1 MEKYIVKEN
10 EILIEFLKKTFSN
23 LSKNSV
29 KSLLHNEKVFV
40 NGNMTTKYNYELNI
54 GDVVEIREKVAKNI
68 NIIYEDKDI
77 IVINKPSGLLTVAT
91 EKEKNKTA
99 YHLVMEYLKKKNKN
113 NRIFIIHR
121 LDKDT
126 SGIIMFAK
134 NERAKHLYQDNW
146 NDIVKKRCY
155 YAVIDGKMENKE
167 GTIKSYLKENGNMV
181 YSVKDRSG
189 KLAITEFTTLNHKK
203 AYSLLDISIKTGR
216 KHQIRVSLKEY
227 GHPIIGDKKYGAKS
241 NPLGRLGLHA
251 YELSLQLPYC
261 KEPLTV
267 ESKIP
272 KEFLKIFES
281 EVKDG
286 EITESHRR

>member
-10 EILIEFLKKTFSN
+10 EILIEFLKKMFSN

-40 NGNMTTKYNYELNI
+40 NGNMTTKYNYELNA

-68 NIIYEDKDI
+68 DIIYEDKDI

-189 KLAITEFTTLNHKK
+189 KLAITEYKVLKERKNI
-203 AYSLLDISIKTGR
+203 SLLDINLKTGR
-216 KHQIRVSLKEY
+216 KNQIRVHMKENKT
-227 GHPIIGDKKYGAKS
+227 PILGDLKYGEKS
-241 NPLGRLGLHA
+241 KLINRLALHA
-251 YELSLQLPYC
+251 YKLELINPVTKKL
-261 KEPLTV
+261 LTF
-267 ESKIP
+267 EINMP
-272 KEFLKIFES
+272 NEFKMLFK
-281 EVKDG
+281 
-286 EITESHRR
+286 

>member
-29 KSLLHNEKVFV
+29 KSLLHNEKIFV

-68 NIIYEDKDI
+68 DIIYEDKNI

-189 KLAITEFTTLNHKK
+189 KLAITEYKVLKERKNI
-203 AYSLLDISIKTGR
+203 SLLDINLKTGR
-216 KHQIRVSLKEY
+216 KNQIRVHMKENKT
-227 GHPIIGDKKYGAKS
+227 PILGDLKYGEKS
-241 NPLGRLGLHA
+241 KLINRLALHA
-251 YELSLQLPYC
+251 YKLELVNPVTKKL
-261 KEPLTV
+261 LTF
-267 ESKIP
+267 EINMP
-272 KEFLKIFES
+272 NEFKMLFK
-281 EVKDG
+281 
-286 EITESHRR
+286 

>member
-10 EILIEFLKKTFSN
+10 EILIEFLKKIFSN

-40 NGNMTTKYNYELNI
+40 NGNMTTKYNYELNA

-68 NIIYEDKDI
+68 DIIYEDKDI

-155 YAVIDGKMENKE
+155 YAVIDGIMENKE

-189 KLAITEFTTLNHKK
+189 KLAITEYKVLKERKNI
-203 AYSLLDISIKTGR
+203 SLLDINLKTGR
-216 KHQIRVSLKEY
+216 KNQIRVHMKENKT
-227 GHPIIGDKKYGAKS
+227 PILGDLKYGEKS
-241 NPLGRLGLHA
+241 KLINRLALHA
-251 YELSLQLPYC
+251 YKLELINPVTKKL
-261 KEPLTV
+261 LTF
-267 ESKIP
+267 EINMP
-272 KEFLKIFES
+272 NEFKTLFK
-281 EVKDG
+281 
-286 EITESHRR
+286 

>member
-68 NIIYEDKDI
+68 DIIYEDKDI

-189 KLAITEFTTLNHKK
+189 KIAITEYKVLKEIKNI
-203 AYSLLDISIKTGR
+203 SLLDINLRTGR
-216 KHQIRVSLKEY
+216 KNQIRVHMKENKT
-227 GHPIIGDKKYGAKS
+227 PILGDLKYGEKS
-241 NPLGRLGLHA
+241 KLINRLALHA
-251 YELSLQLPYC
+251 YKLELINPVTKKLL
-261 KEPLTV
+261 
-267 ESKIP
+267 
-272 KEFLKIFES
+272 IFEAS
-281 EVKDG
+281 MPN
-286 EITESHRR
+286 EIKTLFE

>member
-40 NGNMTTKYNYELNI
+40 NGNMTTKYNYELNV

-68 NIIYEDKDI
+68 DIIYEDKDI
-77 IVINKPSGLLTVAT
+77 IIINKPSGLLTVAT

-189 KLAITEFTTLNHKK
+189 KLAITEYKVLKERKNI
-203 AYSLLDISIKTGR
+203 SLLDINLKTGR
-216 KHQIRVSLKEY
+216 KNQIRVHMKENKT
-227 GHPIIGDKKYGAKS
+227 PILGDLKYGEKS
-241 NPLGRLGLHA
+241 KLINRLALHA
-251 YELSLQLPYC
+251 YKLELINPVTKKLL
-261 KEPLTV
+261 
-267 ESKIP
+267 
-272 KEFLKIFES
+272 IFEAS
-281 EVKDG
+281 MPN
-286 EITESHRR
+286 EIKTLFE

>member
-40 NGNMTTKYNYELNI
+40 NGNMTTKYNYELNV

-68 NIIYEDKDI
+68 DIIYEDKDI

-181 YSVKDRSG
+181 YSVKERSG
-189 KLAITEFTTLNHKK
+189 KLAITEYKVLKERKNI
-203 AYSLLDISIKTGR
+203 SLLDINLKTGR
-216 KHQIRVSLKEY
+216 KNQIRVHMKENKT
-227 GHPIIGDKKYGAKS
+227 PILGDLKYGEKS
-241 NPLGRLGLHA
+241 KLINRLALHA
-251 YELSLQLPYC
+251 YKLELVNPVTKKL
-261 KEPLTV
+261 LTF
-267 ESKIP
+267 EINMP
-272 KEFLKIFES
+272 NEFKMLFK
-281 EVKDG
+281 
-286 EITESHRR
+286 

>member
-10 EILIEFLKKTFSN
+10 EILIVFLKKTFSN
-23 LSKNSV
+23 LSKNNI
-29 KSLLHNEKVFV
+29 KSLLHNEKVFI
-40 NGNMTTKYNYELNI
+40 NGNMTTKYNYELNA

-68 NIIYEDKDI
+68 DIIYEDKDI

-113 NRIFIIHR
+113 NRIFVIHR

-155 YAVIDGKMENKE
+155 YAVIDGKMQKKE

-189 KLAITEFTTLNHKK
+189 KLAITEYKVLKERKNI
-203 AYSLLDISIKTGR
+203 SLLDINLKTGR
-216 KHQIRVSLKEY
+216 KNQIRVHMKENKT
-227 GHPIIGDKKYGAKS
+227 PILGDLKYGEKS
-241 NPLGRLGLHA
+241 KLINRLALHA
-251 YELSLQLPYC
+251 YKLELINPVTKKLL
-261 KEPLTV
+261 
-267 ESKIP
+267 
-272 KEFLKIFES
+272 IFEAS
-281 EVKDG
+281 MPN
-286 EITESHRR
+286 EIKTLFF

>member
-10 EILIEFLKKTFSN
+10 EILIEFLKKMFSN

-54 GDVVEIREKVAKNI
+54 GNVVEIREKVAKNI
-68 NIIYEDKDI
+68 DIIYEDKDI

-167 GTIKSYLKENGNMV
+167 GMIKSYLKENGNMV

-189 KLAITEFTTLNHKK
+189 KLAITEYKVLKERKNI
-203 AYSLLDISIKTGR
+203 SLLDINLKTGR
-216 KHQIRVSLKEY
+216 KNQIRVHMKENKT
-227 GHPIIGDKKYGAKS
+227 PILGDLKYGEKS
-241 NPLGRLGLHA
+241 KLINRLALHA
-251 YELSLQLPYC
+251 YKLELVNPVTKKL
-261 KEPLTV
+261 LTF
-267 ESKIP
+267 EINMP
-272 KEFLKIFES
+272 NEFKMLFK
-281 EVKDG
+281 
-286 EITESHRR
+286 

>member
-10 EILIEFLKKTFSN
+10 EILIEFLKKMFSN

-68 NIIYEDKDI
+68 DIIYEDKDI

-155 YAVIDGKMENKE
+155 YAVIDEKMENKE
-167 GTIKSYLKENGNMV
+167 GTIKSYLKENCNMV

-189 KLAITEFTTLNHKK
+189 KLAITEYKVLKERENI
-203 AYSLLDISIKTGR
+203 SLLDINLKTGR
-216 KHQIRVSLKEY
+216 KNQIRVHMKENKT
-227 GHPIIGDKKYGAKS
+227 PILGDLKYGEKS
-241 NPLGRLGLHA
+241 KLINRLALHA
-251 YELSLQLPYC
+251 YKLELINPVTKKL
-261 KEPLTV
+261 LTF
-267 ESKIP
+267 EINMP
-272 KEFLKIFES
+272 NEFKMLFK
-281 EVKDG
+281 
-286 EITESHRR
+286 

>member
-10 EILIEFLKKTFSN
+10 EILIEFLKKMFSN

-40 NGNMTTKYNYELNI
+40 NGNMTTKYNYELNV
-54 GDVVEIREKVAKNI
+54 GDTVEIREKVAKNI
-68 NIIYEDKDI
+68 DIIYEDKDI

-189 KLAITEFTTLNHKK
+189 KLAITEYKVLKERKNI
-203 AYSLLDISIKTGR
+203 SLLDINLKTGR
-216 KHQIRVSLKEY
+216 KNQIRVHMKENKT
-227 GHPIIGDKKYGAKS
+227 PILGDLKYGEKS
-241 NPLGRLGLHA
+241 KLINRLALHA
-251 YELSLQLPYC
+251 YKLELINPVTKKLL
-261 KEPLTV
+261 
-267 ESKIP
+267 
-272 KEFLKIFES
+272 IFEAS
-281 EVKDG
+281 MPN
-286 EITESHRR
+286 EIKTLFF

>member
-10 EILIEFLKKTFSN
+10 EILIEFLKKMFSN

-40 NGNMTTKYNYELNI
+40 NGNMTTKYNYELNA
-54 GDVVEIREKVAKNI
+54 GDIVEIREKVAKNI
-68 NIIYEDKDI
+68 DIIYEDKDI

-99 YHLVMEYLKKKNKN
+99 YHLIMEYLKKKNKN

-189 KLAITEFTTLNHKK
+189 KLAITEYKVLKERKNI
-203 AYSLLDISIKTGR
+203 SLLDINLKTGR
-216 KHQIRVSLKEY
+216 KNQIRVHMKENKT
-227 GHPIIGDKKYGAKS
+227 PILGDLKYGEKS
-241 NPLGRLGLHA
+241 KLINRLALHA
-251 YELSLQLPYC
+251 YKLELINPVTKKL
-261 KEPLTV
+261 LTF
-267 ESKIP
+267 EINMP
-272 KEFLKIFES
+272 NEFKMLFK
-281 EVKDG
+281 
-286 EITESHRR
+286 

>member
-68 NIIYEDKDI
+68 DIIYEDKDI

-155 YAVIDGKMENKE
+155 YAVIDGKMQNKE

-189 KLAITEFTTLNHKK
+189 KLAITEYKVLKERKNI
-203 AYSLLDISIKTGR
+203 SLLDINLKTGR
-216 KHQIRVSLKEY
+216 KNQIRVHMKENKT
-227 GHPIIGDKKYGAKS
+227 PILGDLKYGEKS
-241 NPLGRLGLHA
+241 KLINRLALHA
-251 YELSLQLPYC
+251 YKLELVNPVTKKL
-261 KEPLTV
+261 LTF
-267 ESKIP
+267 EINIP
-272 KEFLKIFES
+272 NEFKMLFK
-281 EVKDG
+281 
-286 EITESHRR
+286 

>member
-10 EILIEFLKKTFSN
+10 EILIEFLKKMFSN

-40 NGNMTTKYNYELNI
+40 NGNMTTKYNYELNV

-68 NIIYEDKDI
+68 DIIYEDKDI

-155 YAVIDGKMENKE
+155 YAVIDGKMENEE

-189 KLAITEFTTLNHKK
+189 KLAITEYKVLKERKNI
-203 AYSLLDISIKTGR
+203 SLLDINLKTGR
-216 KHQIRVSLKEY
+216 KNQIRVHMKENKT
-227 GHPIIGDKKYGAKS
+227 PILGDLKYGEKS
-241 NPLGRLGLHA
+241 KLINRLALHA
-251 YELSLQLPYC
+251 YKLELVNPVTKKL
-261 KEPLTV
+261 LTF
-267 ESKIP
+267 EINMP
-272 KEFLKIFES
+272 NEFKMLFK
-281 EVKDG
+281 
-286 EITESHRR
+286 

>member
-10 EILIEFLKKTFSN
+10 EILIEFLKKMFSN

-40 NGNMTTKYNYELNI
+40 NGNMTTKYNYELNA

-68 NIIYEDKDI
+68 DIIYEDKDI

-167 GTIKSYLKENGNMV
+167 RTIKSYLKEKGNMV

-189 KLAITEFTTLNHKK
+189 KLAITEYKVLKERKNI
-203 AYSLLDISIKTGR
+203 SLLDINLKTGR
-216 KHQIRVSLKEY
+216 KNQIRVHMKENKT
-227 GHPIIGDKKYGAKS
+227 PILGDLKYGEKS
-241 NPLGRLGLHA
+241 KLINRLALHA
-251 YELSLQLPYC
+251 YKLELVNPVTKKL
-261 KEPLTV
+261 LTF
-267 ESKIP
+267 EINMP
-272 KEFLKIFES
+272 NEFKTLFK
-281 EVKDG
+281 
-286 EITESHRR
+286 

>member
-68 NIIYEDKDI
+68 DIIYEDKDI

-155 YAVIDGKMENKE
+155 YAVIDGKMQNKE

-189 KLAITEFTTLNHKK
+189 KLAITEYKVLKERKNI
-203 AYSLLDISIKTGR
+203 SLLDINLKTGR
-216 KHQIRVSLKEY
+216 KNQIRVHMKENKT
-227 GHPIIGDKKYGAKS
+227 PILGDLKYGEKS
-241 NPLGRLGLHA
+241 KLINRLALHA
-251 YELSLQLPYC
+251 YKLELINPVTKKLL
-261 KEPLTV
+261 
-267 ESKIP
+267 
-272 KEFLKIFES
+272 IFEAS
-281 EVKDG
+281 MPN
-286 EITESHRR
+286 EIKTLFF

>member
-68 NIIYEDKDI
+68 DIIYEDKDI

-189 KLAITEFTTLNHKK
+189 KLAITEYKVLKERKNI
-203 AYSLLDISIKTGR
+203 SLLDINLKTGR
-216 KHQIRVSLKEY
+216 KNQIRVHMKENKT
-227 GHPIIGDKKYGAKS
+227 PILGDLKYGEKS
-241 NPLGRLGLHA
+241 KLINRLALHA
-251 YELSLQLPYC
+251 YKLELVNPVTKKL
-261 KEPLTV
+261 LTF
-267 ESKIP
+267 EINIP
-272 KEFLKIFES
+272 NEFKMLFK
-281 EVKDG
+281 
-286 EITESHRR
+286 

>member
-10 EILIEFLKKTFSN
+10 EILIEFLKKMFSN

-68 NIIYEDKDI
+68 DIIYEDKDI

-134 NERAKHLYQDNW
+134 NERAKYLYQDNW

-189 KLAITEFTTLNHKK
+189 KLAITEYKVLKERKNI
-203 AYSLLDISIKTGR
+203 SLLDINLKTGR
-216 KHQIRVSLKEY
+216 KNQIRVHMKENKT
-227 GHPIIGDKKYGAKS
+227 PILGDLKYGEKS
-241 NPLGRLGLHA
+241 KLINRLALHA
-251 YELSLQLPYC
+251 YKLELINPVTKKL
-261 KEPLTV
+261 LTF
-267 ESKIP
+267 EINMP
-272 KEFLKIFES
+272 NEFKMLFK
-281 EVKDG
+281 
-286 EITESHRR
+286 

>member
-10 EILIEFLKKTFSN
+10 EILIEFLKKIFSN

-40 NGNMTTKYNYELNI
+40 NGNMITKYNYELNV
-54 GDVVEIREKVAKNI
+54 GDIVEIREKVAKNI
-68 NIIYEDKDI
+68 DIIYEDKDI

-189 KLAITEFTTLNHKK
+189 KIAITEYKVLKERKNI
-203 AYSLLDISIKTGR
+203 SLLDINLRTGR
-216 KHQIRVSLKEY
+216 KNQIRVHMKENKT
-227 GHPIIGDKKYGAKS
+227 PILGDLKYGEKS
-241 NPLGRLGLHA
+241 KLINRLALHA
-251 YELSLQLPYC
+251 YKLELINPITKKL
-261 KEPLTV
+261 LTFEV
-267 ESKIP
+267 NMP
-272 KEFLKIFES
+272 NEFKTLFK
-281 EVKDG
+281 
-286 EITESHRR
+286 

>member
-23 LSKNSV
+23 LSKNNV

-68 NIIYEDKDI
+68 DIIYEDKDI

-113 NRIFIIHR
+113 NRIFVIHR

-155 YAVIDGKMENKE
+155 YAVIDGKMQKKE

-189 KLAITEFTTLNHKK
+189 KLAITEYKVLKERKNI
-203 AYSLLDISIKTGR
+203 SLLDINLKTGR
-216 KHQIRVSLKEY
+216 KNQIRVHMKENKT
-227 GHPIIGDKKYGAKS
+227 PILGDLKYGEKS
-241 NPLGRLGLHA
+241 KLINRLALHA
-251 YELSLQLPYC
+251 YKLELINPVTKKLL
-261 KEPLTV
+261 
-267 ESKIP
+267 
-272 KEFLKIFES
+272 IFEAS
-281 EVKDG
+281 MPN
-286 EITESHRR
+286 EIKTLFF

>member
-10 EILIEFLKKTFSN
+10 EILIEFLKKMFSN

-40 NGNMTTKYNYELNI
+40 NGNMTTKYNYELNV

-68 NIIYEDKDI
+68 DIIYEDKDI

-189 KLAITEFTTLNHKK
+189 KLAITEYKVLKERKNI
-203 AYSLLDISIKTGR
+203 SLLDINLKTGR
-216 KHQIRVSLKEY
+216 KNQIRVHMKENKT
-227 GHPIIGDKKYGAKS
+227 PILGDLKYGEKS
-241 NPLGRLGLHA
+241 KLINRLALHA
-251 YELSLQLPYC
+251 YKLELVNPVTKKL
-261 KEPLTV
+261 LTF
-267 ESKIP
+267 EINMP
-272 KEFLKIFES
+272 NEFKMLFK
-281 EVKDG
+281 
-286 EITESHRR
+286 

>member
-10 EILIEFLKKTFSN
+10 EILIEFLKKMFSN

-40 NGNMTTKYNYELNI
+40 NGNMTTKYNYELNV
-54 GDVVEIREKVAKNI
+54 GDIVEIREKVAKNI
-68 NIIYEDKDI
+68 DIIYEDKDI

-189 KLAITEFTTLNHKK
+189 KLAITEYKVLKERKNI
-203 AYSLLDISIKTGR
+203 SLLDINLKTGR
-216 KHQIRVSLKEY
+216 KNQIRVHMKENKTS
-227 GHPIIGDKKYGAKS
+227 ILGDLKYGEKS
-241 NPLGRLGLHA
+241 KLINRLALHA
-251 YELSLQLPYC
+251 YKLELINPVTKKL
-261 KEPLTV
+261 LTF
-267 ESKIP
+267 EINMP
-272 KEFLKIFES
+272 NEFKTLFK
-281 EVKDG
+281 
-286 EITESHRR
+286 

>member
-23 LSKNSV
+23 LSKNNV

-40 NGNMTTKYNYELNI
+40 NGNMTTKYNYELNA
-54 GDVVEIREKVAKNI
+54 GDIVEIREKVAKNI
-68 NIIYEDKDI
+68 DIIYEDKDI

-113 NRIFIIHR
+113 NRIFVIHR

-155 YAVIDGKMENKE
+155 YAVIDGKMQKKE

-189 KLAITEFTTLNHKK
+189 KLAITEYKVLKERKNI
-203 AYSLLDISIKTGR
+203 SLLDINLKTGR
-216 KHQIRVSLKEY
+216 KNQIRVHMKENKT
-227 GHPIIGDKKYGAKS
+227 PILGDLKYGEKS
-241 NPLGRLGLHA
+241 KLINRLALHA
-251 YELSLQLPYC
+251 YKLELINPVTKKLL
-261 KEPLTV
+261 
-267 ESKIP
+267 
-272 KEFLKIFES
+272 IFEAS
-281 EVKDG
+281 MPN
-286 EITESHRR
+286 EIKTLFF

>member
-68 NIIYEDKDI
+68 DIIYEDKDI

-155 YAVIDGKMENKE
+155 YAVIDGKMQNKE

-189 KLAITEFTTLNHKK
+189 KLAITEYKVLKERKNI
-203 AYSLLDISIKTGR
+203 SLLDINLKTGR
-216 KHQIRVSLKEY
+216 KNQIRVHMKYINHPVINDPVY
-227 GHPIIGDKKYGAKS
+227 GKS
-241 NPLGRLGLHA
+241 NHGEFGQLLHA
-251 YELSLQLPYC
+251 
-261 KEPLTV
+261 K
-267 ESKIP
+267 
-272 KEFLKIFES
+272 
-281 EVKDG
+281 
-286 EITESHRR
+286 EITFTHPTTKEVMTFSCEVPEEFNKILEEYKEE

>member
-10 EILIEFLKKTFSN
+10 EILIEFLKKMFSN

-40 NGNMTTKYNYELNI
+40 NGNMTTKYNYELNA
-54 GDVVEIREKVAKNI
+54 GDIVEIREKVAKNI
-68 NIIYEDKDI
+68 DIIYEDKDI

-189 KLAITEFTTLNHKK
+189 KLAITEYKVLKERKNI
-203 AYSLLDISIKTGR
+203 SLLDINLKTGR
-216 KHQIRVSLKEY
+216 KNQIRVHMKENKT
-227 GHPIIGDKKYGAKS
+227 PILGDLKYGEKS
-241 NPLGRLGLHA
+241 KLINRLALHA
-251 YELSLQLPYC
+251 YKLELINPVTKKLL
-261 KEPLTV
+261 
-267 ESKIP
+267 
-272 KEFLKIFES
+272 IFEAS
-281 EVKDG
+281 MPN
-286 EITESHRR
+286 EIKTLFE

>member
-1 MEKYIVKEN
+1 MEKYIVKGN
-10 EILIEFLKKTFSN
+10 EILIEFLKKMFSN

-40 NGNMTTKYNYELNI
+40 NGNMTTKYNYELNV

-68 NIIYEDKDI
+68 DIIYEDKDI

-189 KLAITEFTTLNHKK
+189 KLAITEYKVLKERKNI
-203 AYSLLDISIKTGR
+203 SLLDINLKTGR
-216 KHQIRVSLKEY
+216 KNQIRVHMKENKT
-227 GHPIIGDKKYGAKS
+227 PILGDLKYGEKS
-241 NPLGRLGLHA
+241 KLINRLALHA
-251 YELSLQLPYC
+251 YKLELINPVTKKL
-261 KEPLTV
+261 LTF
-267 ESKIP
+267 EINMP
-272 KEFLKIFES
+272 NEFKMLFK
-281 EVKDG
+281 
-286 EITESHRR
+286 

>member
-10 EILIEFLKKTFSN
+10 EILIEFLKKMFSN

-40 NGNMTTKYNYELNI
+40 NGNMTTKYNYELNV
-54 GDVVEIREKVAKNI
+54 GDTVEIREKVAKNI
-68 NIIYEDKDI
+68 DIIYEDKDI

-113 NRIFIIHR
+113 NRIFVIHR

-155 YAVIDGKMENKE
+155 YAVIDGKMQKKE

-189 KLAITEFTTLNHKK
+189 KLAITEYKVLKERKNI
-203 AYSLLDISIKTGR
+203 SLLDINLKTGR
-216 KHQIRVSLKEY
+216 KNQIRVHMKENKT
-227 GHPIIGDKKYGAKS
+227 PILGDLKYGEKS
-241 NPLGRLGLHA
+241 KLINRLALHA
-251 YELSLQLPYC
+251 YKLELINPVTKKLL
-261 KEPLTV
+261 
-267 ESKIP
+267 
-272 KEFLKIFES
+272 IFEAS
-281 EVKDG
+281 MPN
-286 EITESHRR
+286 EIKTLFF

>member
-40 NGNMTTKYNYELNI
+40 NGNMTTKYNYELNA
-54 GDVVEIREKVAKNI
+54 GDIVEIREKVAKNI
-68 NIIYEDKDI
+68 DIIYEDKDI

-99 YHLVMEYLKKKNKN
+99 YNLVMEYLKKKNKN

-189 KLAITEFTTLNHKK
+189 KLAITEYKVLKERKNI
-203 AYSLLDISIKTGR
+203 SLLDINLKTGR
-216 KHQIRVSLKEY
+216 KNQIRVHMKENKT
-227 GHPIIGDKKYGAKS
+227 PILGDLKYGEKS
-241 NPLGRLGLHA
+241 KLINRLALHA
-251 YELSLQLPYC
+251 YKLELINPVTKKLL
-261 KEPLTV
+261 
-267 ESKIP
+267 
-272 KEFLKIFES
+272 IFEAS
-281 EVKDG
+281 MPN
-286 EITESHRR
+286 EIKTLFE

>member
-23 LSKNSV
+23 LSKNNV

-40 NGNMTTKYNYELNI
+40 NGNMTTKYNYELNA
-54 GDVVEIREKVAKNI
+54 GDIVEIREKVAKNI
-68 NIIYEDKDI
+68 DIIYEDKDI

-189 KLAITEFTTLNHKK
+189 KLAITEYKVLKERKNI
-203 AYSLLDISIKTGR
+203 SLLDINLKTGR
-216 KHQIRVSLKEY
+216 KNQIRVHMKENKT
-227 GHPIIGDKKYGAKS
+227 PILGDLKYGEKS
-241 NPLGRLGLHA
+241 KLINRLALHA
-251 YELSLQLPYC
+251 YKLELVNPVTKKL
-261 KEPLTV
+261 LTF
-267 ESKIP
+267 EINMP
-272 KEFLKIFES
+272 NEFKMLFK
-281 EVKDG
+281 
-286 EITESHRR
+286 

>member
-1 MEKYIVKEN
+1 MKKYIVKEN
-10 EILIEFLKKTFSN
+10 EILIEFLKKMFSN

-40 NGNMTTKYNYELNI
+40 NGNMTTKYNYELNA
-54 GDVVEIREKVAKNI
+54 GDIVEIREKVAKNI
-68 NIIYEDKDI
+68 DIIYEDKDI

-189 KLAITEFTTLNHKK
+189 KLAITEYKVLKERKNI
-203 AYSLLDISIKTGR
+203 SLLDINLKTGR
-216 KHQIRVSLKEY
+216 KNQIRVHMKENKT
-227 GHPIIGDKKYGAKS
+227 PILGDLKYGEKS
-241 NPLGRLGLHA
+241 KLINRLALHA
-251 YELSLQLPYC
+251 YKLELVNPVTKKL
-261 KEPLTV
+261 LTF
-267 ESKIP
+267 EINMP
-272 KEFLKIFES
+272 NEFKTLFK
-281 EVKDG
+281 
-286 EITESHRR
+286 

>member
-10 EILIEFLKKTFSN
+10 EILIEFLKKMFSN

-68 NIIYEDKDI
+68 DIIYEDKNI

-189 KLAITEFTTLNHKK
+189 KLAITEYKVLKERKNI
-203 AYSLLDISIKTGR
+203 SLLDINLKTGR
-216 KHQIRVSLKEY
+216 KNQIRVHMKENKT
-227 GHPIIGDKKYGAKS
+227 PILGDLKYGEKS
-241 NPLGRLGLHA
+241 KLINRLALHA
-251 YELSLQLPYC
+251 YKLELINPVTKKL
-261 KEPLTV
+261 LTF
-267 ESKIP
+267 EINMP
-272 KEFLKIFES
+272 NEFKMLFK
-281 EVKDG
+281 
-286 EITESHRR
+286 

>member
-10 EILIEFLKKTFSN
+10 EILIEFLKKMFSN

-54 GDVVEIREKVAKNI
+54 GDVVEIREKIAKNI
-68 NIIYEDKDI
+68 DIIYEDKDI

-189 KLAITEFTTLNHKK
+189 KLAITEYKVLKERKNI
-203 AYSLLDISIKTGR
+203 SLLDINLKTGR
-216 KHQIRVSLKEY
+216 KNQIRVHMKENKT
-227 GHPIIGDKKYGAKS
+227 PIHGDLKYGEKS
-241 NPLGRLGLHA
+241 KLINRLALHA
-251 YELSLQLPYC
+251 YKLELVNPVTKKL
-261 KEPLTV
+261 LTF
-267 ESKIP
+267 EINMP
-272 KEFLKIFES
+272 NEFKMLFK
-281 EVKDG
+281 
-286 EITESHRR
+286 

>member
-10 EILIEFLKKTFSN
+10 EILIEFLKKMFSN

-29 KSLLHNEKVFV
+29 KSLLHNEKVFI
-40 NGNMTTKYNYELNI
+40 NGNMTTKYNYELNV

-68 NIIYEDKDI
+68 DIIYEDKDI

-113 NRIFIIHR
+113 NRIFVIHR

-189 KLAITEFTTLNHKK
+189 KLAITEYKVLKERKNI
-203 AYSLLDISIKTGR
+203 SLLDINLKTGR
-216 KHQIRVSLKEY
+216 KNQIRVHMKENKT
-227 GHPIIGDKKYGAKS
+227 PILGDLKYGEKS
-241 NPLGRLGLHA
+241 KLINRLALHA
-251 YELSLQLPYC
+251 YKLELINPVTKKLL
-261 KEPLTV
+261 
-267 ESKIP
+267 
-272 KEFLKIFES
+272 IFEAS
-281 EVKDG
+281 MPN
-286 EITESHRR
+286 EIKTLFF

>member
-1 MEKYIVKEN
+1 M
-10 EILIEFLKKTFSN
+10 KKKK
-23 LSKNSV
+23 L
-29 KSLLHNEKVFV
+29 
-40 NGNMTTKYNYELNI
+40 
-54 GDVVEIREKVAKNI
+54 D
-68 NIIYEDKDI
+68 IIYEDKDI

-113 NRIFIIHR
+113 NRIFVIHR

-155 YAVIDGKMENKE
+155 YAVIDGKMQKKE

-189 KLAITEFTTLNHKK
+189 KLAVTEYKVLKERKNI
-203 AYSLLDISIKTGR
+203 SLLDINLKTGR
-216 KHQIRVSLKEY
+216 KNQIRVHMKENKT
-227 GHPIIGDKKYGAKS
+227 PILGDLKYGEKS
-241 NPLGRLGLHA
+241 KLINRLALHA
-251 YELSLQLPYC
+251 YKLELVNPVTKKL
-261 KEPLTV
+261 LTF
-267 ESKIP
+267 EINMP
-272 KEFLKIFES
+272 NEFKMLFK
-281 EVKDG
+281 
-286 EITESHRR
+286 

>member
-10 EILIEFLKKTFSN
+10 EILIEFLKKMFSN

-40 NGNMTTKYNYELNI
+40 NGNMTTKYNYELNA
-54 GDVVEIREKVAKNI
+54 GDIVEIREKVAKNI
-68 NIIYEDKDI
+68 DIIYEDKDI

-99 YHLVMEYLKKKNKN
+99 YHLVKEYLKKKNKN

-155 YAVIDGKMENKE
+155 YAVIDGKMENEE

-189 KLAITEFTTLNHKK
+189 KLAITEYKVLKERKNI
-203 AYSLLDISIKTGR
+203 SLLDINLKTGR
-216 KHQIRVSLKEY
+216 KNQIRVHMKENKT
-227 GHPIIGDKKYGAKS
+227 PILGDLKYGEKS
-241 NPLGRLGLHA
+241 KLINRLALHA
-251 YELSLQLPYC
+251 YKLELINPVTKKLL
-261 KEPLTV
+261 
-267 ESKIP
+267 
-272 KEFLKIFES
+272 IFEAS
-281 EVKDG
+281 MPN
-286 EITESHRR
+286 EIKTLFE

>member
-10 EILIEFLKKTFSN
+10 EILIEFLKKMFSN

-40 NGNMTTKYNYELNI
+40 NGNMTTKYNYELNV

-68 NIIYEDKDI
+68 DIIYEDKDI

-155 YAVIDGKMENKE
+155 YAVIDGKMQNKE

-189 KLAITEFTTLNHKK
+189 KLAITEYKVLKERKNI
-203 AYSLLDISIKTGR
+203 SLLDINLKTGR
-216 KHQIRVSLKEY
+216 KNQIRVHMKENKT
-227 GHPIIGDKKYGAKS
+227 PILGDLKYGEKS
-241 NPLGRLGLHA
+241 KLINRLALHA
-251 YELSLQLPYC
+251 YKLELINPVTKKLL
-261 KEPLTV
+261 
-267 ESKIP
+267 
-272 KEFLKIFES
+272 IFEAS
-281 EVKDG
+281 MPN
-286 EITESHRR
+286 EIKTLFK

>member
-1 MEKYIVKEN
+1 MEKYIVKGN

-23 LSKNSV
+23 LSKNNV

-40 NGNMTTKYNYELNI
+40 NGNMTTKYNYELNV
-54 GDVVEIREKVAKNI
+54 GDTVEIREKVAKNI
-68 NIIYEDKDI
+68 DIIYEDKDI

-189 KLAITEFTTLNHKK
+189 KLAITEYKVLKERKNI
-203 AYSLLDISIKTGR
+203 SLLDINLKTGR
-216 KHQIRVSLKEY
+216 KNQIRVHMKENKT
-227 GHPIIGDKKYGAKS
+227 PILGDLKYGEKS
-241 NPLGRLGLHA
+241 KLINRLALHA
-251 YELSLQLPYC
+251 YKLELINPVTKKL
-261 KEPLTV
+261 LTF
-267 ESKIP
+267 EINMP
-272 KEFLKIFES
+272 NEFKMLFK
-281 EVKDG
+281 
-286 EITESHRR
+286 

>member
-10 EILIEFLKKTFSN
+10 EILIEFLKKSFSN
-23 LSKNSV
+23 LSKNNI
-29 KSLLHNEKVFV
+29 KSLLHNEKVFI
-40 NGNMTTKYNYELNI
+40 NGNMTTKYNYELNV
-54 GDVVEIREKVAKNI
+54 GDVVEIREKIAKNI
-68 NIIYEDKDI
+68 DIIYEDKDI

-189 KLAITEFTTLNHKK
+189 KLAITEYKVLKERKNI
-203 AYSLLDISIKTGR
+203 SLLDINLKTGR
-216 KHQIRVSLKEY
+216 KNQIRVHMKENKT
-227 GHPIIGDKKYGAKS
+227 PILGDLKYGEKS
-241 NPLGRLGLHA
+241 KLINRLALHA
-251 YELSLQLPYC
+251 YKLELINPVTKKL
-261 KEPLTV
+261 LT
-267 ESKIP
+267 
-272 KEFLKIFES
+272 FEAS
-281 EVKDG
+281 MPN
-286 EITESHRR
+286 EIKTLFF

>member
-10 EILIEFLKKTFSN
+10 EILIEFLKKMFSN

-68 NIIYEDKDI
+68 DIIYEDKDI

-189 KLAITEFTTLNHKK
+189 KLAITEYKVLKERKNI
-203 AYSLLDISIKTGR
+203 SLLDINLKTGR
-216 KHQIRVSLKEY
+216 KNQIRVHMKENKT
-227 GHPIIGDKKYGAKS
+227 PILGDLKYGEKS
-241 NPLGRLGLHA
+241 KLINRLALYAYKLELVNPVTKKL
-251 YELSLQLPYC
+251 
-261 KEPLTV
+261 LTF
-267 ESKIP
+267 EINMP
-272 KEFLKIFES
+272 NEFKMLFK
-281 EVKDG
+281 
-286 EITESHRR
+286 

>member
-68 NIIYEDKDI
+68 DIIYEDKNI

-155 YAVIDGKMENKE
+155 YAVIAGKMENKE

-181 YSVKDRSG
+181 YSVKERSG
-189 KLAITEFTTLNHKK
+189 KLAITEYKVLKERKNI
-203 AYSLLDISIKTGR
+203 SLLDINLKTGR
-216 KHQIRVSLKEY
+216 KNQIRVHMKENKT
-227 GHPIIGDKKYGAKS
+227 PILGDLKYGEKS
-241 NPLGRLGLHA
+241 KLINRLALHA
-251 YELSLQLPYC
+251 YKLELVNPVTKKL
-261 KEPLTV
+261 LTF
-267 ESKIP
+267 EINMP
-272 KEFLKIFES
+272 NEFKTLFK
-281 EVKDG
+281 
-286 EITESHRR
+286 

>member
-68 NIIYEDKDI
+68 DIIYEDKDI

-155 YAVIDGKMENKE
+155 YAVIDGKMQNKE

-189 KLAITEFTTLNHKK
+189 KLAITEYKVLKERKNI
-203 AYSLLDISIKTGR
+203 SLLDINLKTGR
-216 KHQIRVSLKEY
+216 KNQIRVHMKENKT
-227 GHPIIGDKKYGAKS
+227 PILGDLKYGEKS
-241 NPLGRLGLHA
+241 KLINRLALHA
-251 YELSLQLPYC
+251 YKLELINPVTKKLL
-261 KEPLTV
+261 
-267 ESKIP
+267 
-272 KEFLKIFES
+272 IFEAS
-281 EVKDG
+281 MPN
-286 EITESHRR
+286 EIKTLFE